1 MSGCLY
7 TSPHLAAHSTSLLGH
22 ILIFLLL
29 SSVATAEVLLLPIT
43 WLVGWCFSVMNLA
56 ESKKL
61 LYEHLHTHC
70 TCHKMYWRCSI
81 SWSYPYP
88 GVCTFYMQGDICT
101 VCSERCPGSWLQTR
115 VREDFTITEK
125 APSRAFSCLK
135 APTSGFTSKTLRRH
149 YAKRALTPR

>member
-1 MSGCLY
+1 MPDWVLMQTIRYIPRRHSSPVNLSPTVNINILLMSGCLY
-7 TSPHLAAHSTSLLGH
+7 TSPRLAAHSSGLLGH

-61 LYEHLHTHC
+61 LFYHLHTHC
-70 TCHKMYWRCSI
+70 TCHKMYWRCNI

-101 VCSERCPGSWLQTR
+101 VCSERCPGSWVQTR
-115 VREDFTITEK
+115 FHNHREGPF
-125 APSRAFSCLK
+125 
-135 APTSGFTSKTLRRH
+135 
-149 YAKRALTPR
+149 

>member
-7 TSPHLAAHSTSLLGH
+7 TSPRLAADSSGLLGH

-29 SSVATAEVLLLPIT
+29 NSVATAEVLLLPIT

-61 LYEHLHTHC
+61 LFEHLHTHC
-70 TCHKMYWRCSI
+70 TCHKMYWGCNI

-88 GVCTFYMQGDICT
+88 GVCTFYMHGDICT
-101 VCSERCPGSWLQTR
+101 VCSERCPGSGVQTR

-125 APSRAFSCLK
+125 APSKTFSWSD
-135 APTSGFTSKTLRRH
+135 APTSGLI
-149 YAKRALTPR
+149 

>member
-7 TSPHLAAHSTSLLGH
+7 TSPRLAADSIQWSPWTYPHNFTPKLHDHCRGLT
-22 ILIFLLL
+22 F
-29 SSVATAEVLLLPIT
+29 TYYM
-43 WLVGWCFSVMNLA
+43 VGWLGFSVMNLA

-61 LYEHLHTHC
+61 LFEHLHTHC
-70 TCHKMYWRCSI
+70 TCHKMYWRCNI

-101 VCSERCPGSWLQTR
+101 VCSEQCPGSWLQTR

-125 APSRAFSCLK
+125 VPSKTFSWSE
-135 APTSGFTSKTLRRH
+135 APTSGIT
-149 YAKRALTPR
+149 